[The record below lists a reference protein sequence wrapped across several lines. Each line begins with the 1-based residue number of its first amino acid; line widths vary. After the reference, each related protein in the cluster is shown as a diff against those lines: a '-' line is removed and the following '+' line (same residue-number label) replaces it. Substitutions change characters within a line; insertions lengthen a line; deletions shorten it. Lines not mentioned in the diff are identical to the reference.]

1 MHVSFLFSCFTPPKK
16 QTLSD
21 VTVPTKLGPYGTVD
35 TIRSAGLGGRKLASC
50 NEREGLSDT
59 IQVNALRL
67 APFLPVVLPDS
78 VCA

>member
-1 MHVSFLFSCFTPPKK
+1 MLLFLFSCFHPQK

-21 VTVPTKLGPYGTVD
+21 VTVPTELGPYGTVD
-35 TIRSAGLGGRKLASC
+35 TIRSAGLGGRKLASRSV
-50 NEREGLSDT
+50 RETLSHS
-59 IQVNALRL
+59 IQVNALCL

>member
-1 MHVSFLFSCFTPPKK
+1 MFLFISCYTPQN

-35 TIRSAGLGGRKLASC
+35 TISSAGMGGRKLASR
-50 NEREGLSDT
+50 NEREGLSDS

-67 APFLPVVLPDS
+67 APFQPVVLPDS